1 MSAHSNA
8 PTDAQ
13 VLERIAQLVAN
24 PQTDGAWV
32 CSECGYK
39 IAAKA
44 GFAIPAWFAN
54 TYHIGTCGVCGQAGR
69 SVNPSYDWMG
79 LGD

>member
-1 MSAHSNA
+1 MRSPD

-24 PQTDGAWV
+24 PHTDCARV
-32 CSECGYK
+32 CAECGYK

-54 TYHIGTCGVCGQAGR
+54 TCTTGTCEVCGQANR
-69 SVNPSYDWMG
+69 SINPSYDWMG